1 MTYINVYH
9 DEGFECLDE
18 GAVELPIAY
27 SWEFVIV
34 NRDVITEEL
43 LDEFEGEKWEEEDL
57 RLKIQEILEPMIRSI
72 VDHTETLLEELEEME
87 DD

>member
-9 DEGFECLDE
+9 DEGFECLE
-18 GAVELPIAY
+18 EEALEQPIAY

-43 LDEFEGEKWEEEDL
+43 LDEFEEEKWEEEDL